1 MTAPH
6 LRRLLGLALTLAL
19 AFATSGAAVAHRL
32 ASGGP
37 EEAALNAY
45 LAMGGRLADLCGG
58 EPASKTHCEACR
70 QFGPAAPP
78 EPSAL
83 AVAWDIVLPAHRIF
97 SAAAPPALRDAR
109 PNPARGPPGVERP
122 VR

>member
-19 AFATSGAAVAHRL
+19 TLATSGAAVAHRL

-58 EPASKTHCEACR
+58 EPTSITHCEACR
-70 QFGPAAPP
+70 PFGPAAPP
-78 EPSAL
+78 EPPTLGISWDMVL
-83 AVAWDIVLPAHRIF
+83 APHRIRA
-97 SAAAPPALRDAR
+97 AAAPPAARDAP
-109 PNPARGPPGVERP
+109 PNPARGPPGIG
-122 VR
+122 